1 MNMKNIIYQIKTNLC
16 YLGSALIYL
25 TGGFDKLFIAL
36 LVFIALDYITGIIV
50 AIKNKKLSSKIGLI
64 GFFKKVMIIIVI
76 FICNIIDDVIS
87 ADNILR
93 NFIILYYICNEG
105 ISILENSTV
114 MGVKTPNKIKD
125 ILLQLQSESEEKIN
139 K

>member
-1 MNMKNIIYQIKTNLC
+1 MHTATPAAKKATITAANDFYKKTLKFSITIY
-16 YLGSALIYL
+16 
-25 TGGFDKLFIAL
+25 
-36 LVFIALDYITGIIV
+36 
-50 AIKNKKLSSKIGLI
+50 
-64 GFFKKVMIIIVI
+64 
-76 FICNIIDDVIS
+76 
-87 ADNILR
+87 NILR